1 MPPNKIPKRISTAL
15 INSLSAGVTPRIG
28 LEYITVGRKREI
40 ETLLSD
46 LSNIT
51 EGGSVFRFIV
61 GRYGSGKSFLLQI
74 IRNYAM
80 ERGYV
85 VTDADLSHEKKLIG
99 GRGNGLA
106 TYRELLK
113 NMSSNVRPDGG
124 ALTALLEKWINGN
137 VIEVMQETGL
147 TADDP
152 LLVPKV
158 ELNIQKTIAK
168 TDALIHGFD
177 FSRILLAYWRGWNEG
192 DDEKKSSALRWL
204 RGEYTT
210 KTDAYNDLGVRNII
224 TDDSWFDYLKLISA
238 FISILGYKGF
248 ILLIDEGVNLYKIS
262 NTISRNNNY
271 EKLLNMFNDTMQGKI
286 SGMGIYMCGT
296 PQFIEDMRRGLF
308 SYEALRTRLTAG
320 RFMKDGMKDMQGPL
334 MYLDKLTNEEI
345 FLLLIKIGDLHS
357 RQYDYI
363 FALSDEE
370 LLAFMQI
377 VANRL
382 GADELLTPREVIR
395 DFIGILN
402 YMQQNPSSVFLN
414 LIGAEELF
422 KIDHDY
428 NEENEDVENAEKTEE
443 GAAEFTI

>member
-1 MPPNKIPKRISTAL
+1 MPPVKIPRRISTAL

-28 LEYITVGRKREI
+28 LEYIAVGRKREI

-46 LSNIT
+46 LSNIG

-85 VTDADLSHEKKLIG
+85 VTDADLSPERKLIG
-99 GRGNGLA
+99 GSNNGLA
-106 TYRELLK
+106 TYRELLR

-124 ALTALLEKWINGN
+124 ALPALLEKWINGII
-137 VIEVMQETGL
+137 IEVMQETGL
-147 TADDP
+147 SADDP
-152 LLVPKV
+152 GLAPKV
-158 ELNIQKTIAK
+158 ELNIQKTITK
-168 TDALIHGFD
+168 TDTLVHGFD

-192 DDEKKSSALRWL
+192 NDDLKSSAMRWL
-204 RGEYTT
+204 RGEYNT
-210 KTDAYNDLGVRNII
+210 KSDAYSELGVRNII
-224 TDDSWFDYLKLISA
+224 TDDTWFDYLKLLSV
-238 FISILGYKGF
+238 FISMLGYKGF
-248 ILLIDEGVNLYKIS
+248 IVLLDEGVNLYKIS

-271 EKLLNMFNDTMQGKI
+271 EKLLNMFNDTMQGKV

-296 PQFIEDMRRGLF
+296 PQFVEDMRRGLF
-308 SYEALRTRLTAG
+308 SYEALRTRLSSS
-320 RFMKDGMKDMQGPL
+320 RFMKDGMKDMQGSL
-334 MYLDKLTNEEI
+334 MYLDKLTTEEL
-345 FLLLIKIGDLHS
+345 FVLLKKVSDLHK
-357 RQYDYI
+357 QQFDYKFI
-363 FALSDEE
+363 ISDDE
-370 LLAFMQI
+370 LLSFMQI

-402 YMQQNPSSVFLN
+402 YIHQNPGSSFLN

-422 KIDHDY
+422 KKQLTGS
-428 NEENEDVENAEKTEE
+428 ENEEE
-443 GAAEFTI
+443 GATEFTL

>member
-1 MPPNKIPKRISTAL
+1 MPPVKIPRRISTAL

-28 LEYITVGRKREI
+28 LEYIAVGRKREI

-46 LSNIT
+46 LSNIG

-85 VTDADLSHEKKLIG
+85 VTDADLSPERKLIG
-99 GRGNGLA
+99 GSNNGLA
-106 TYRELLK
+106 TYRELLR

-124 ALTALLEKWINGN
+124 ALPALLEKWINGII
-137 VIEVMQETGL
+137 IEVMQETGL
-147 TADDP
+147 SADDP
-152 LLVPKV
+152 ALAPKI
-158 ELNIQKTIAK
+158 ELNIQKTITK
-168 TDALIHGFD
+168 TDTLVHGFD

-192 DDEKKSSALRWL
+192 NDDLKGSAMRWL
-204 RGEYTT
+204 RGEYNT
-210 KTDAYNDLGVRNII
+210 KTDAYSELGVRNII
-224 TDDSWFDYLKLISA
+224 TDDTWFDYLKLLSV
-238 FISILGYKGF
+238 FISMLGYKGF
-248 ILLIDEGVNLYKIS
+248 IVLLDEGVNLYKIS

-271 EKLLNMFNDTMQGKI
+271 EKLLNMFNDTMQGKV
-286 SGMGIYMCGT
+286 SGMGVYMCGT
-296 PQFIEDMRRGLF
+296 PQFVEDMRRGLF
-308 SYEALRTRLTAG
+308 SYEALRTRLSSS

-334 MYLDKLTNEEI
+334 MYLDKLTTEEL
-345 FLLLIKIGDLHS
+345 FVLLKKVSDLHK
-357 RQYDYI
+357 QQFDYKFI
-363 FALSDEE
+363 ISDDE
-370 LLAFMQI
+370 LLSFMQI

-402 YMQQNPSSVFLN
+402 YIHQNPGSSFLN

-422 KIDHDY
+422 KKQLTGS
-428 NEENEDVENAEKTEE
+428 ENEEE
-443 GAAEFTI
+443 GATEFTL

>member
-1 MPPNKIPKRISTAL
+1 MPPVKIPRRISTAL

-28 LEYITVGRKREI
+28 LEYIAVGRKREI
-40 ETLLSD
+40 EILLSD
-46 LSNIT
+46 LSNIG
-51 EGGSVFRFIV
+51 EGGSVFRFVV

-85 VTDADLSHEKKLIG
+85 VTDADLSPERKLIG
-99 GRGNGLA
+99 GSNNGLA
-106 TYRELLK
+106 TYRELLR

-124 ALTALLEKWINGN
+124 ALPALLEKWINGII
-137 VIEVMQETGL
+137 IEVMQETGL
-147 TADDP
+147 SADDP
-152 LLVPKV
+152 GLALKV
-158 ELNIQKTIAK
+158 ELNIQKTITK
-168 TDALIHGFD
+168 TDILVHGFD

-192 DDEKKSSALRWL
+192 NDDLKGSAMRWL
-204 RGEYTT
+204 RGEYNT
-210 KTDAYNDLGVRNII
+210 KTDAYSELGVRSII
-224 TDDSWFDYLKLISA
+224 TDDTWFDYLKLLSV
-238 FISILGYKGF
+238 FISMLGYKGF
-248 ILLIDEGVNLYKIS
+248 IVLLDEGVNLYKIS

-271 EKLLNMFNDTMQGKI
+271 EKLLNMFNDTMQGKV

-308 SYEALRTRLTAG
+308 SYEALRTRLSSS

-334 MYLDKLTNEEI
+334 MYLDKLTTEEL
-345 FLLLIKIGDLHS
+345 FVLLKKVSDLHK
-357 RQYDYI
+357 QQFDYKFI
-363 FALSDEE
+363 LSDDE
-370 LLAFMQI
+370 LLSFMQI

-402 YMQQNPSSVFLN
+402 YIHQNPGSSFLN

-422 KIDHDY
+422 KKQLTGS
-428 NEENEDVENAEKTEE
+428 ENEEE
-443 GAAEFTI
+443 GAAEFTL

>member
-1 MPPNKIPKRISTAL
+1 MPPVKMPKRISTAL
-15 INSLSAGVTPRIG
+15 INSMSAGVTPRIG
-28 LEYITVGRKREI
+28 LEYIAVGRKREI

-46 LSNIT
+46 MSNIG

-85 VTDADLSHEKKLIG
+85 VTDADLSPERKLIG
-99 GRGNGLA
+99 GNNNGLA

-124 ALTALLEKWINGN
+124 ALTALLEKWINGIILG
-137 VIEVMQETGL
+137 VIQETGL
-147 TADDP
+147 SADDP
-152 LLVPKV
+152 RIVPKV
-158 ELNIQKTIAK
+158 ELNIQKTI
-168 TDALIHGFD
+168 TETETLVHGYD
-177 FSRILLAYWRGWNEG
+177 FSRILLTYWRGWNEG
-192 DDEKKSSALRWL
+192 SDDQKNAAMRWL

-210 KTDAYNDLGVRNII
+210 KTDAYSELGVRNII
-224 TDDSWFDYLKLISA
+224 TDDTWFDYLKLLSA
-238 FISILGYKGF
+238 FIGILGYKGF
-248 ILLIDEGVNLYKIS
+248 IVLLDEGVNLYKIS

-271 EKLLNMFNDTMQGKI
+271 EKLLNMFNDTMQGKV

-308 SYEALRTRLTAG
+308 SYEALRTRLSAS

-334 MYLDKLTNEEI
+334 MYLDKLTTEEL
-345 FLLLIKIGDLHS
+345 FVLLKKVNDVHIQHF
-357 RQYDYI
+357 DYKT
-363 FALSDEE
+363 ALSDED
-370 LLAFMQI
+370 LLSFMQI

-402 YMQQNPSSVFLN
+402 YITQNPGASFLS
-414 LIGAEELF
+414 LIGADDLF
-422 KIDHDY
+422 KKQLTGS
-428 NEENEDVENAEKTEE
+428 ENDES
-443 GAAEFTI
+443 AAEFTL

>member
-1 MPPNKIPKRISTAL
+1 MLPNKIPRRISTAL

-46 LSNIT
+46 LSNIA

-85 VTDADLSHEKKLIG
+85 VTDADLSPERKLIG
-99 GRGNGLA
+99 GSGNGLA

-124 ALTALLEKWINGN
+124 ALTALLEKWINGI

-147 TADDP
+147 PADDP
-152 LLVPKV
+152 LLAPKV

-177 FSRILLAYWRGWNEG
+177 FSRILMAYWRGWNEG

-204 RGEYTT
+204 RGEYST

-224 TDDSWFDYLKLISA
+224 TDDSWFDYLKLIST

-248 ILLIDEGVNLYKIS
+248 IVLIDEGVNLYKIS

-296 PQFIEDMRRGLF
+296 PQFVEDMRRGLF

-334 MYLDKLTNEEI
+334 MYLDKLTHEEI
-345 FLLLIKIGDLHS
+345 FLLLKKIGDLHS
-357 RQYDYI
+357 RQYDYSLV
-363 FALSDEE
+363 LSDGE

-414 LIGAEELF
+414 LIGAQELF
-422 KIDHDY
+422 KIDCK
-428 NEENEDVENAEKTEE
+428 EENEDEENTENTEE
-443 GAAEFTI
+443 GAAEFTL

>member
-1 MPPNKIPKRISTAL
+1 MANSDSKIPRRVSTAL
-15 INSLSAGVTPRIG
+15 INSLSAGVTPRLG
-28 LEYITVGRKREI
+28 LEYIAVGRKREI

-46 LSNIT
+46 LANIG

-85 VTDADLSHEKKLIG
+85 VTDADLSPERKLIG
-99 GRGNGLA
+99 GNNNGLA

-113 NMSSNVRPDGG
+113 NMSSKVRPDGG
-124 ALTALLEKWINGN
+124 ALTALLEKWING
-137 VIEVMQETGL
+137 ISLEVMQQTGL
-147 TADDP
+147 ATDSPELA
-152 LLVPKV
+152 PKV
-158 ELNIQKTIAK
+158 ELKIQETISK
-168 TDALIHGFD
+168 TDTLVHGYD

-192 DDEKKSSALRWL
+192 NDDLKNAAMRWL

-210 KTDAYNDLGVRNII
+210 KADAYSELGVRTII
-224 TDDSWFDYLKLISA
+224 TDETWFDYLKLLSA
-238 FISILGYKGF
+238 FISLLGYKGF
-248 ILLIDEGVNLYKIS
+248 IVLLDEGVNLYKIS

-271 EKLLNMFNDTMQGKI
+271 EKLLNMFNDTMQGKV
-286 SGMGIYMCGT
+286 SSMGMYLCGT

-308 SYEALRTRLTAG
+308 SYEALRTRLSSS

-334 MYLDKLTNEEI
+334 MYLDKLTTEEL
-345 FLLLIKIGDLHS
+345 FVLLKKVNDLHY
-357 RQYDYI
+357 QQFDYVSN
-363 FALSDEE
+363 LTDDE
-370 LLAFMQI
+370 LLSFMQI

-402 YMQQNPSSVFLN
+402 YIHQNPGSSFIN
-414 LIGAEELF
+414 LIGAEDLF
-422 KIDHDY
+422 KKQAPGS
-428 NEENEDVENAEKTEE
+428 ENDEE
-443 GAAEFTI
+443 GATEFTL